1 MKTIGI
7 TGNIGS
13 GKSSVSKILAEQ
25 GYKVLDSDSI
35 AKKLMNENENIKKK
49 LIENFG
55 KDVYLSDNLINT
67 EFLSKKVYGE
77 KKECKENL
85 QALNKIVHPEVLDY
99 LREKIEEFEL
109 EGSQIC
115 FVESALI
122 YEADLE
128 EAFDFIIVV
137 HSDPENSF
145 NRLKN
150 QKNITRERFEA
161 VEKEQISRREKR
173 ELADFVILNDKDF
186 ESLEKTT
193 LFVLSLIKSLNF

>member
-161 VEKEQISRREKR
+161 VEKEQISRRE
-173 ELADFVILNDKDF
+173 
-186 ESLEKTT
+186 
-193 LFVLSLIKSLNF
+193 

>member
-13 GKSSVSKILAEQ
+13 GKSSVSKILTEQ

-49 LIENFG
+49 LIESFG

-109 EGSQIC
+109 EGLQIC

-122 YEADLE
+122 YEANLE

-145 NRLKN
+145 KRLKN

-161 VEKEQISRREKR
+161 VENEQISRREKR

-193 LFVLSLIKSLNF
+193 LFVLNLIKSLNF

>member
-13 GKSSVSKILAEQ
+13 GKSSVSKILTEQ

-35 AKKLMNENENIKKK
+35 AKKLMKENENIKKK
-49 LIENFG
+49 LIESFG
-55 KDVYLSDNLINT
+55 KDVYLSDNLINA

-109 EGSQIC
+109 EGLQIC

-122 YEADLE
+122 YEANLE

-145 NRLKN
+145 KRLKN

-161 VEKEQISRREKR
+161 VENEQISRREKR